1 MWKLEVMK
9 TTTARRMGAAL
20 MALTAIAAAMFA
32 PATSA
37 NANAATTPLV
47 VDLTDFRGGSVYAWL
62 QSKGFRVE
70 EDAKNPQKIAFT
82 ADQRGLSLQTLR
94 PALGLLTN
102 TRMNPN
108 AYSAVEI
115 EWGVAQH
122 PAGASYERHVNNEAI
137 MVHVFFGAT
146 KRASGSMFAPNLP
159 AFIGLFLCASDRVGF
174 PYVGR
179 YYREAG
185 RYICTDRAEPQRALT
200 TRFDLRQGFRAAF
213 GTDLRESVSGFT
225 VAVDTSSSK
234 SPSNAF
240 IKRIAFLP

>member
-1 MWKLEVMK
+1 MM
-9 TTTARRMGAAL
+9 TTTARLACAAL
-20 MALTAIAAAMFA
+20 LGLIAITVASFAAV
-32 PATSA
+32 SVA
-37 NANAATTPLV
+37 NANAPAAPLV
-47 VDLTDFRGGSVYAWL
+47 VDLTDFRGGSVYEWL
-62 QSKGFRVE
+62 QSKGFRME
-70 EDAKNPQKIAFT
+70 QDAKNPQKIAFL

-108 AYSAVEI
+108 AYTAVVI

-122 PAGASYERHVNNEAI
+122 PAGASYERRVNNEAI

-185 RYICTDRAEPQRALT
+185 RYVCVDRAEPQRSLVS
-200 TRFDLRQGFRAAF
+200 RYDLRQGFRAAF
-213 GTDLRESVSGFT
+213 GTDLRDAVTGFT

-234 SPSNAF
+234 SPSQAF

>member
-1 MWKLEVMK
+1 MTK
-9 TTTARRMGAAL
+9 TTTVRLASAAL
-20 MALTAIAAAMFA
+20 VGLIAIAGAMFA
-32 PATSA
+32 AVPGA
-37 NANAATTPLV
+37 NANVAVAPLV
-47 VDLTDFRGGSVYAWL
+47 VDLTDFRGGSVYSWL
-62 QSKGFRVE
+62 QSKGFRLE
-70 EDAKNPQKIAFT
+70 QDAKNPQKIALV
-82 ADQRGLSLQTLR
+82 ADSRGLAVQTLR

-122 PAGASYERHVNNEAI
+122 PAGASYERRVNNEAI
-137 MVHVFFGAT
+137 MVHVFFGQQ
-146 KRASGSMFAPNLP
+146 KRSSGSMFAPSLP

-179 YYREAG
+179 YYQEAG
-185 RYICTDRAEPQRALT
+185 RYICVDRAEPQRALT

-213 GTDLRESVSGFT
+213 GSDLREAITGFT

-234 SPSNAF
+234 SPSQAF

>member
-1 MWKLEVMK
+1 MM
-9 TTTARRMGAAL
+9 TTTARLLRAAL
-20 MALTAIAAAMFA
+20 LGLSAITVASFA
-32 PATSA
+32 PATGAKA
-37 NANAATTPLV
+37 NVPASRLI
-47 VDLTDFRGGSVYAWL
+47 VDLTDFRGGSIYEWL
-62 QSKGFRVE
+62 QAKGFRVE
-70 EDAKNPQKIAFT
+70 QDAKNPQKIAMQ
-82 ADQRGLSLQTLR
+82 ADDRGLSLQTLR

-108 AYSAVEI
+108 VYTAVEI

-122 PAGASYERHVNNEAI
+122 PAGASYERRVNNEAI

-179 YYREAG
+179 HYQEAG
-185 RYICTDRAEPQRALT
+185 RYICVDRAEPQRTLVS
-200 TRFDLRQGFRAAF
+200 RFDLRQGFRTAF
-213 GTDLRESVSGFT
+213 GADLREAITGFT

-234 SPSNAF
+234 SPSQAF

>member
-1 MWKLEVMK
+1 MM
-9 TTTARRMGAAL
+9 TTTARLLRAAL
-20 MALTAIAAAMFA
+20 LGLSAITVASFA
-32 PATSA
+32 PATGAKA
-37 NANAATTPLV
+37 NAPATRLI
-47 VDLTDFRGGSVYAWL
+47 VDLTDFRGGSVYEWL
-62 QSKGFRVE
+62 QAKGFRIE
-70 EDAKNPQKIAFT
+70 QDAKNPQKIAMQ
-82 ADQRGLSLQTLR
+82 ADDRGLSLQTLR

-108 AYSAVEI
+108 AYTAVEI

-122 PAGASYERHVNNEAI
+122 PAGASYERRVNNEAI

-179 YYREAG
+179 HYQEAG
-185 RYICTDRAEPQRALT
+185 RYICVDRAEPQRTLV
-200 TRFDLRQGFRAAF
+200 TRFDLRQGFRTAF
-213 GTDLRESVSGFT
+213 GADLHEAITGFT

-234 SPSNAF
+234 SPSQAF

>member
-1 MWKLEVMK
+1 M
-9 TTTARRMGAAL
+9 TTARLACAAL
-20 MALTAIAAAMFA
+20 LGLTAIASALFA
-32 PATSA
+32 VVLPA
-37 NANAATTPLV
+37 NANAPAGPLV
-47 VDLTDFRGGSVYAWL
+47 VDLTDFRGGSIFSWL
-62 QSKGFRVE
+62 QAKGFAIE
-70 EDAKNPQKIAFT
+70 QDAKNPQKIAFV
-82 ADQRGLSLQTLR
+82 ADSRGLSLQTLR

-115 EWGVAQH
+115 EWSVTQH
-122 PAGASYERHVNNEAI
+122 PAGASYERRVNNEAI

-159 AFIGLFLCASDRVGF
+159 AFIGLFLCATDRVGV

-179 YYREAG
+179 YYQEAG

-200 TRFDLRQGFRAAF
+200 TRFDLRQGFRTAF
-213 GTDLRESVSGFT
+213 GADLREAVTGFT

-234 SPSNAF
+234 SPSQAF

>member
-1 MWKLEVMK
+1 MR
-9 TTTARRMGAAL
+9 TTTARLVCAAL
-20 MALTAIAAAMFA
+20 VGLTAIAATMFA
-32 PATSA
+32 AAGGA
-37 NANAATTPLV
+37 NANVAAAPLV
-47 VDLTDFRGGSVYAWL
+47 VDLTDFRGGSIYAWL

-82 ADQRGLSLQTLR
+82 ADKRGLSLQTLR

-108 AYSAVEI
+108 AYSSVEI

-122 PAGASYERHVNNEAI
+122 PVGASYERRVNNEAI

-179 YYREAG
+179 YYQEAG
-185 RYICTDRAEPQRALT
+185 RYICVDRAEPQRPLVS
-200 TRFDLRQGFRAAF
+200 RFDLRQGFRTAF
-213 GTDLRESVSGFT
+213 GADMREAITGFT

-234 SPSNAF
+234 SPSQAF

>member
-1 MWKLEVMK
+1 M
-9 TTTARRMGAAL
+9 TTRRLPQTALLGF
-20 MALTAIAAAMFA
+20 IAAAIALLSLTGARASA
-32 PATSA
+32 PA
-37 NANAATTPLV
+37 AAPLV
-47 VDLTDFRGGSVYAWL
+47 VDLTDFRGGSIYSWL
-62 QSKGFRVE
+62 QSKGFNIE
-70 EDAKNPQKIAFT
+70 EDAKNPQKIALV
-82 ADQRGLSLQTLR
+82 ADQRGLGLQTLR

-102 TRMNPN
+102 RRMNPN

-122 PAGASYERHVNNEAI
+122 PAGASYERRVNNEAI

-146 KRASGSMFAPNLP
+146 KHASGSMFAPNLP

-179 YYREAG
+179 YYQEAG

-200 TRFDLRQGFRAAF
+200 TRFDLRQGFKTAF
-213 GTDLRESVSGFT
+213 GADLRDAITGFT
-225 VAVDTSSSK
+225 VSVDTSSSK
-234 SPSNAF
+234 SPSQAF